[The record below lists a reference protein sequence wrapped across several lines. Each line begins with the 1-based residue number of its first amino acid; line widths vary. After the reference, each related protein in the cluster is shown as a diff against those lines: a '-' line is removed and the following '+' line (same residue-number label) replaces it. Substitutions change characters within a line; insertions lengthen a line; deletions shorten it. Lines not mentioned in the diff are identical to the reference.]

1 MHRKNGFI
9 ICRII
14 ILFSFLLLFSSSY
27 AQLSTDNFTQ
37 FTEKEGFPGPESAAI
52 LKDRLGYIWAGTVNG
67 LTRYDGYEFKRFYYD
82 PNDSATVHGLII
94 WSLFEDRKG
103 LIWVGSSP
111 GYLNAYNAA
120 TKKFRQYRFGHLV
133 PHRTSVELVIRCMN
147 EDNNGRMYFGIDTY
161 YGDQVTTT
169 ILYKDENEDS
179 VKGFVVPDS
188 LKIQNVYRIKKDNAG
203 NMWFLSSTGCFK
215 IDTTRKL
222 SRFAYL
228 DNEFIRNGDYPGDML
243 FDKNNHL
250 WMISQQLKL
259 YDVDTKSG
267 LFNMWKANN
276 LPDKKNTIS
285 DNNFFFI
292 PRKMTLDND
301 GNIWIGTSNGV
312 HFFNSTTKEFF
323 LFNTGTK
330 KELEH
335 SIIVDMCFDSFGTLW
350 LATLRDGL
358 IKYEKRSL
366 LKSYSY
372 DKNNRNSLTSGWADH
387 IFEASDGRIWIT
399 TSGSSVYSGINI
411 LDPRTGMLRTLPYD
425 RIQKRINGFSAI
437 WENKPGEMYVSA
449 NNTLYSFSEETL
461 ALKPVHLP
469 GIPDTIYTTYFL
481 KDKKNKEWF
490 FGFGSIYRRDKPGDT
505 FIKIDLSQIKGSDA
519 SSNQVTR
526 AIEGKYGLWLL
537 TNNGLFLYNYASD
550 KIERHG
556 FDKSAGDI
564 FVTQDINS
572 LYEDPQG
579 IVWVGTWAGGL
590 SRYNVEAKKI
600 KTYTRND
607 GLPSMSI
614 QGIVADEK
622 NNSLWLSTFEGISRM
637 NLKTEQ
643 FNNFSIADGIQSQL
657 FADGS
662 YLKSSSGLIAFGGS
676 NGITIFNPD
685 DVTKSSIPPKVF
697 LTEFKVADKPI
708 IPGENAILK
717 RPIYETGEVTLA
729 HSNNNLSIEFT
740 ALHYSNPSKN
750 RYSYKLDN
758 YENEWRDVG
767 SQHVA
772 FYPNLPAGEYIFHVK
787 AANDKGVWNEQ
798 GATLKIII
806 NPPWWRT
813 IWAYV
818 LYGVLLLCAGLAVDR
833 YLRRRVVK
841 KEREK
846 TRARELAQA
855 KEIEKAYHELKET
868 QQQLIQAE
876 KMASLGE
883 LTAGIAHEIQNPLN
897 FVNNF
902 SEINKELIGELKKF
916 KSNPDSYREKS
927 EELDSLLDDIADNE
941 NKINHHGRRADAIV
955 KNMLQ
960 HSRTGTGQKEPA
972 DINALCD
979 EYLRLAY
986 HGLRAKDNSFNA
998 TLKTDFDKSIG
1009 NIPVIAQ
1016 DIGRVVLNL
1025 VNNAFYAIHE
1035 KKKANPGNYEPS
1047 LLISTKKTGNKILI
1061 SIADNG
1067 NGIPQKILDKI
1078 FQPFFTTKPTGQGT
1092 GLGLSLSYD
1101 IIKAHSGEI
1110 KAESKE
1116 GEGTTFTISIP
1127 SSL

>member
-1 MHRKNGFI
+1 MHFKSGLI
-9 ICRII
+9 VCRAAV
-14 ILFSFLLLFSSSY
+14 LLLFLLTFSHSY
-27 AQLSTDNFTQ
+27 AQLNTDNFTQ
-37 FTEKEGFPGPESAAI
+37 FTEKEGFPGPETSSI
-52 LKDRLGYIWAGTVNG
+52 LEDKLGYIWVGTVNG

-82 PNDSATVHGLII
+82 PNDSASVHGLII

-103 LIWVGSSP
+103 FIWVGSSP
-111 GYLNAYNAA
+111 GYLNAYNPA
-120 TKKFRQYRFGHLV
+120 TKKFRQYNFSHLV
-133 PHRTSVELVIRCMN
+133 PHPANIELVIRCMGA
-147 EDNNGRMYFGIDTY
+147 DNNGRMYFGIDTY
-161 YGDQVTTT
+161 YGDRLETT

-179 VKGFVVPDS
+179 IKRFIVPDS
-188 LKIQNVYRIKKDNAG
+188 LKIQNVYRIRKDNTG
-203 NMWFLSSTGCFK
+203 NMWFFSSTGFFK
-215 IDTTRKL
+215 IDTKSNLSKL
-222 SRFAYL
+222 SFL
-228 DNEFIRNGDYPGDML
+228 DDEFIHNGDYPGDML

-259 YDVDTKSG
+259 YEINTESRAFK
-267 LFNMWKANN
+267 MWQPAS
-276 LPDKKNTIS
+276 LSDKKNAIS
-285 DNNFFFI
+285 DNNFFFL

-301 GNIWIGTSNGV
+301 GNIWLGAGDGV
-312 HFFNSTTKEFF
+312 RLFNTTTKEFSV
-323 LFNTGTK
+323 FNNGIK

-335 SIIVDMCFDSFGTLW
+335 STIVDMCFDSFGTLW
-350 LATLRDGL
+350 LATFRDGL

-372 DKNNRNSLTSGWADH
+372 DKSNSNSLTSGWADH
-387 IFEASDGRIWIT
+387 IYEASDGRIWIT
-399 TSGSSVYSGINI
+399 TSGSSVYAGVNI
-411 LDPRTGMLRTLPYD
+411 LDPHTGTLKTIPYA

-437 WENKPGEMYVSA
+437 WENKPGEMYVST
-449 NNTLYSFSEETL
+449 NNTLYSFSDKTL

-469 GIPDTIYTTYFL
+469 GIPDTIYTTHFL

-490 FGFGSIYRRDKPGDT
+490 FGFGSIYKRDKPADA
-505 FIKIDLSQIKGSDA
+505 FKKIDLSKIKGSNA

-526 AIEGKYGLWLL
+526 AVEGKYGLWLL
-537 TNNGLFLYNYASD
+537 TNNGLFLYNYTSD

-590 SRYNVEAKKI
+590 SRYNVEVKKI

-614 QGIVADEK
+614 QGIVPDEK

-637 NLKTEQ
+637 NLKTGQ

-662 YLKSSSGLIAFGGS
+662 YLKSSTGLIVFGGS
-676 NGITIFNPD
+676 NGVTIINPD
-685 DVTKSSIPPKVF
+685 EVEKSSFPPKVF
-697 LTEFKVADKPI
+697 LTEIKIADNPV
-708 IPGENAILK
+708 IPGENSILK
-717 RPIYETGEVTLA
+717 RPVYDTKEVKLA
-729 HSNNNLSIEFT
+729 HSDNNLSIDFI

-758 YENEWRDVG
+758 YDNDWRDVG
-767 SQHVA
+767 NQHVA
-772 FYPNLPAGEYIFHVK
+772 FYPSLSPGEYTFHVK

-798 GATLKIII
+798 GATLKIIV

-813 IWAYV
+813 TGAYI
-818 LYGVLLLCAGLAVDR
+818 LYGLLLLCTGFAVDR
-833 YLRRRVVK
+833 YLRRRLVK

-846 TRARELAQA
+846 NRARELAQA

-868 QQQLIQAE
+868 QQQLVQSE

-902 SEINKELIGELKKF
+902 SEVNKELADDLKNELAAGNQQSATEIANNIKD
-916 KSNPDSYREKS
+916 NS
-927 EELDSLLDDIADNE
+927 E
-941 NKINHHGRRADAIV
+941 KINHHGRRADAIV

-998 TLKTDFDKSIG
+998 TIKTDFDNSIG
-1009 NIPVIAQ
+1009 NVPIVVQ
-1016 DIGRVVLNL
+1016 DMGRVILNL

-1035 KKKANPGNYEPS
+1035 KKKAGVENYEPVIT
-1047 LLISTKKTGNKILI
+1047 LNTKKTGAKILI

-1067 NGIPQKILDKI
+1067 NGITQKIMDKI

-1101 IIKAHSGEI
+1101 IIKAHGGEI

-1116 GEGTTFTISIP
+1116 GKGTTFTISIP
-1127 SSL
+1127 YQI